1 MKLKLKCL
9 EDCGFQQPYSK
20 EIFHVK
26 AGDVVVGMIR
36 DGEEGI
42 RIQQPDGSF
51 SYPYYVSDIEEL
63 FTAIWEDK

>member
-1 MKLKLKCL
+1 MELKLKCL
-9 EDCGFQQPYSK
+9 EDCGFQQPNNG
-20 EIFHVK
+20 EIFHIK
-26 AGDVVVGMIR
+26 KGDIVIGSIH

-51 SYPYYVSDIEEL
+51 SYPYYVSNIEEL